1 MMNTNLAGYRER
13 EHTADWELEVWA
25 PDLAG
30 LLEQAALGML
40 ALSGARLREGPRQR
54 RALSLQAEDA
64 ERLLVAFLSELL
76 WLGEAEGLG
85 FDRYDLQVDGFTLQ
99 AGLGGA
105 PIASLAKEIKAVTFH
120 NLRIVTGARG
130 LEARIVFDV

>member
-1 MMNTNLAGYRER
+1 MNTNLAGFRER

-25 PDLAG
+25 PDLAC

-40 ALSGARLREGPRQR
+40 ALSGARLQEGPRQR

-85 FDRYDLQVDGFTLQ
+85 FDRYELQVVGFTLQ
-99 AGLGGA
+99 AGLEGA

-120 NLRIVTGARG
+120 NLNIRQTERG
-130 LEARIVFDV
+130 LEANIVFDV